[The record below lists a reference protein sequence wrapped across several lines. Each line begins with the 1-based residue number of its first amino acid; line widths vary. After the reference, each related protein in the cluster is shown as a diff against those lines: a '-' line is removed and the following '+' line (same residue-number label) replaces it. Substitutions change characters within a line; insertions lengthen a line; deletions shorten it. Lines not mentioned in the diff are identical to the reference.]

1 MVPKDA
7 WNALMGEFSQKIEEI
22 NRLLVMFR
30 SEQMRSL
37 PAPAPSAGEDEDPNQ
52 AGSYNP

>member
-7 WNALMGEFSQKIEEI
+7 WNALMGELSQKIEEI

-37 PAPAPSAGEDEDPNQ
+37 PAPAPLRSPTRLA
-52 AGSYNP
+52 ATTRSVLT

>member
-7 WNALMGEFSQKIEEI
+7 WNALMGELSQKIEEI

-37 PAPAPSAGEDEDPNQ
+37 PAPAPSAGEDEEPNQ
-52 AGSYNP
+52 ARSYNP

>member
-7 WNALMGEFSQKIEEI
+7 WNALMGELSQKIEEI

-37 PAPAPSAGEDEDPNQ
+37 PAPAPSAGEDEEPNQ
-52 AGSYNP
+52 RKLQN